1 MDLNVDQCIKK
12 TLEISNIRFKEA
24 EDNYSL
30 RDINKQNSECL
41 LFSMIITQY
50 HRVILVKFSQLGL
63 ANLA

>member
-12 TLEISNIRFKEA
+12 TLEISNIRFMEA

-50 HRVILVKFSQLGL
+50 HRVTLVKFSLLGL
-63 ANLA
+63 VNLA